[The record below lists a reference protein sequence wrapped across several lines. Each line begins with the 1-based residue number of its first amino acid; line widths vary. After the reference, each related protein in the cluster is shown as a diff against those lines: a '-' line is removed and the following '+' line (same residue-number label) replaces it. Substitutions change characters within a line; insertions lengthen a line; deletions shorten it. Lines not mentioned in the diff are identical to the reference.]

1 MVKKEPFEFIGL
13 QPPTKLPIKTE
24 EFGSHPSFSKFISK
38 SSNKRK
44 RCTIQSDAIAK
55 RLKFD
60 IGVLNQLNDE
70 FFLPNPTDFSYDQPN
85 QIPGVHDMLDL
96 VREPRGV
103 KSDLVVEVLEEPIPK
118 NMLKKLQP
126 LPIPPDTLQVPIL
139 LKQHETAGIVNSES
153 LLFGTKKESFEDDD
167 IPPFL
172 PIVRNE
178 PSQFPAVG
186 MTERKIKME
195 SYLNSI
201 KAENSFE
208 LSSCATAWPGGYDV
222 ELSAKVGFPTRR
234 IEMPHCPG
242 KKPKVKV
249 RWHLFCSHCQ
259 RVFFARP
266 TPKNSRYVVNHQCSA
281 DENKRKQYIIGVK
294 GRKCRRNH
302 EDPCVLR
309 IE

>member
-1 MVKKEPFEFIGL
+1 MVKKEPSELRGFE
-13 QPPTKLPIKTE
+13 PYSSLPIKTE
-24 EFGSHPSFSKFISK
+24 DFGSHSTLTKSVSK

-55 RLKFD
+55 RLKFH
-60 IGVLNQLNDE
+60 IGVLNQLNDK
-70 FFLPNPTDFSYDQPN
+70 FFLPDPYDFSYDQPS
-85 QIPGVHDMLDL
+85 QAPGVDDMLDL
-96 VREPRGV
+96 VHEPRSV

-118 NMLKKLQP
+118 NMLQKLQP
-126 LPIPPDTLQVPIL
+126 LPIPPDTQQVPIF
-139 LKQHETAGIVNSES
+139 LKQQETAGIVNSES
-153 LLFGTKKESFEDDD
+153 LRFETKKESFEEDD

-178 PSQFPAVG
+178 PSEFPAVG
-186 MTERKIKME
+186 LAERKRKMQN
-195 SYLNSI
+195 YLDSI
-201 KAENSFE
+201 KTENSLE
-208 LSSCATAWPGGYDV
+208 LSSCSSAWPGGYDV
-222 ELSAKVGFPTRR
+222 QLSAKVGFPTRR

-281 DENKRKQYIIGVK
+281 DQGKRKQYIIGVK